1 MRINVF
7 NPLNLELWYAVAM
20 SGTSFSDRIFELIAK
35 SWDRLPQLL
44 LTLIV
49 GFILI
54 KLIKA
59 FLHGLVGYS
68 KANSALKGI
77 LLSVLD
83 VALWIFLIAALM
95 AQVGLTQISLALSG
109 TVAISALALSAG
121 STAFVQDLVAGIF
134 LAQDPDFNPGDRIK
148 VDEVEGV
155 VERMD
160 ARKIR
165 LRDDKGVLHIFP
177 NSHFDRSAWMV
188 LKKR

>member
-1 MRINVF
+1 M
-7 NPLNLELWYAVAM
+7 
-20 SGTSFSDRIFELIAK
+20 TSFSDRIFELLAK

-49 GFILI
+49 GFIVI
-54 KLIKA
+54 KLVKA
-59 FLHGLVGYS
+59 FLHGLIGYS

-83 VALWIFLIAALM
+83 VALWIFLVAALLQ
-95 AQVGLTQISLALSG
+95 QVGLTQISLALSG

-148 VDEVEGV
+148 IEDVEGT

-165 LRDDKGVLHIFP
+165 IRDDRGQLHIFP
-177 NSHFDRSAWMV
+177 NSHFDRSAWTT

>member
-20 SGTSFSDRIFELIAK
+20 SGTSFSDRIFELLAK

-165 LRDDKGVLHIFP
+165 LRDNKGVLHIFP

>member
-1 MRINVF
+1 MDT
-7 NPLNLELWYAVAM
+7 
-20 SGTSFSDRIFELIAK
+20 TSFSDRIFELLAR

-44 LTLIV
+44 LTV
-49 GFILI
+49 VAGYILI
-54 KLIKA
+54 KLIRM
-59 FLHGLVGYS
+59 FLHSLMGYS
-68 KANSALKGI
+68 KANTALKGI

-83 VALWIFLIAALM
+83 VAMWIFLIAALLQ
-95 AQVGLTQISLALSG
+95 QVGLTQISLALSG

-148 VDEVEGV
+148 VDDVEGV
-155 VERMD
+155 VERMN

-165 LRDDKGVLHIFP
+165 LRDDKGVLHVFP
-177 NSHFDRSAWMV
+177 NSQLDRSAWMV

>member
-1 MRINVF
+1 
-7 NPLNLELWYAVAM
+7 M
-20 SGTSFSDRIFELIAK
+20 SSFSDRIFELLAK

-54 KLIKA
+54 KLVKA
-59 FLHGLVGYS
+59 FLHGLIGYS

-83 VALWIFLIAALM
+83 VALWIFLIAALLQ
-95 AQVGLTQISLALSG
+95 QVGLTQISLALSG

-134 LAQDPDFNPGDRIK
+134 LAQDPDFNPGDRIR
-148 VDEVEGV
+148 VEDVEGV
-155 VERMD
+155 VDRMD

-165 LRDDKGVLHIFP
+165 IRDDKGILHIFP
-177 NSHFDRSAWMV
+177 NSFFDRSAWMV

>member
-1 MRINVF
+1 
-7 NPLNLELWYAVAM
+7 M
-20 SGTSFSDRIFELIAK
+20 SITSFSDRIFELLAVA
-35 SWDRLPQLL
+35 WDKLPQLL
-44 LTLIV
+44 LTVVV
-49 GFILI
+49 GFVLI

-59 FLHGLVGYS
+59 FLHGLIGYS
-68 KANSALKGI
+68 RSNLALKGI

-95 AQVGLTQISLALSG
+95 QQIGLTQISLALSG
-109 TVAISALALSAG
+109 TVALSALALSVG
-121 STAFVQDLVAGIF
+121 STAFIQDLVAGIF
-134 LAQDPDFNPGDRIK
+134 LTQDPDFNSGDRIR
-148 VDEVEGV
+148 VNETEGI

-165 LRDDKGVLHIFP
+165 IRDDKGNLHVFP

>member
-1 MRINVF
+1 
-7 NPLNLELWYAVAM
+7 M
-20 SGTSFSDRIFELIAK
+20 SVTSFSDRIFELLVK
-35 SWDRLPQLL
+35 SWDRLPLLL
-44 LTLIV
+44 LTIIGGYV
-49 GFILI
+49 LI

-59 FLHGLVGYS
+59 FLHRLIGYTR
-68 KANSALKGI
+68 ANMAIKGI
-77 LLSVLD
+77 LLSVID
-83 VALWIFLIAALM
+83 VSLWIFLIAALL

-134 LAQDPDFNPGDRIK
+134 LAQDPDFSAGDRIK
-148 VDEVEGV
+148 VDAVEGI

-177 NSHFDRSAWMV
+177 NSHLDRTAWMV
-188 LKKR
+188 VKKR

>member
-1 MRINVF
+1 M
-7 NPLNLELWYAVAM
+7 
-20 SGTSFSDRIFELIAK
+20 TSFSDRIFELLAR

-49 GFILI
+49 GYIII
-54 KLIKA
+54 KLTQA
-59 FLHGLVGYS
+59 FLRGLIGYS
-68 KANSALKGI
+68 KANQALKGI

-83 VALWIFLIAALM
+83 VALWIFLIAALLQ
-95 AQVGLTQISLALSG
+95 QVGLTQISLALSG

-121 STAFVQDLVAGIF
+121 SMAFVQDLVAGIF
-134 LAQDPDFNPGDRIK
+134 LAQDPDFNPGDRVRI
-148 VDEVEGV
+148 DSIEGV

-177 NSHFDRSAWMV
+177 NSHFDRTAWTA

>member
-1 MRINVF
+1 MT
-7 NPLNLELWYAVAM
+7 
-20 SGTSFSDRIFELIAK
+20 TSFADRIFELLAK

-44 LTLIV
+44 LTLVV
-49 GFILI
+49 GYFII
-54 KLIKA
+54 KLIKV
-59 FLHGLVGYS
+59 FLRSLFGYS

-77 LLSVLD
+77 ILSVLD
-83 VALWIFLIAALM
+83 VALWIFLVAALLQ
-95 AQVGLTQISLALSG
+95 QVGLTQISLALSG

-134 LAQDPDFNPGDRIK
+134 LAQDPDFNAGDRVKIE
-148 VDEVEGV
+148 DIEGI

-165 LRDDKGVLHIFP
+165 LRDDKGILHIFP
-177 NSHFDRSAWMV
+177 NSHFDRAAWMV

>member
-1 MRINVF
+1 
-7 NPLNLELWYAVAM
+7 M
-20 SGTSFSDRIFELIAK
+20 SGTSFSDRIFELLAK

-165 LRDDKGVLHIFP
+165 LRDNKGVLHIFP

>member
-1 MRINVF
+1 M
-7 NPLNLELWYAVAM
+7 AV
-20 SGTSFSDRIFELIAK
+20 TSFSDRIFELLAK

-44 LTLIV
+44 LTIV
-49 GFILI
+49 VGYIII

-59 FLHGLVGYS
+59 FLRGLIGYS

-77 LLSVLD
+77 VLSVLD
-83 VALWIFLIAALM
+83 VALWIFLIAALLQ
-95 AQVGLTQISLALSG
+95 QVGLTQISLALSG

-121 STAFVQDLVAGIF
+121 STAFIQDLVAGIF
-134 LAQDPDFNPGDRIK
+134 LAQDPDFSAGDRVK
-148 VDEVEGV
+148 VDEVEGI

-165 LRDDKGVLHIFP
+165 LRDDKGILHIFP
-177 NSHFDRSAWMV
+177 NSHFDRTAWMV

>member
-1 MRINVF
+1 M
-7 NPLNLELWYAVAM
+7 AV
-20 SGTSFSDRIFELIAK
+20 TSFSDRIFELLAK

-44 LTLIV
+44 LTIV
-49 GFILI
+49 VGYIII

-59 FLHGLVGYS
+59 FLRGLFSYS

-77 LLSVLD
+77 ALSVLD
-83 VALWIFLIAALM
+83 VALWIFLVAALLQ
-95 AQVGLTQISLALSG
+95 QVGLTQISLALSG

-134 LAQDPDFNPGDRIK
+134 LAQDPDFSAGDRIK
-148 VDEVEGV
+148 VDDVEGI

-165 LRDDKGVLHIFP
+165 LRDDKGILHIFP